1 MAALA
6 VLSLGATVAVSER
19 ALSDASDV
27 VIRGEGD
34 LLLANLV
41 SDLADE
47 AEPASKTALEH
58 VLGAHRAEGLR
69 YVAIV
74 DREGHPVAEAGQA
87 KLAGAPMKMGVTT
100 IEGRRARVSGL
111 LFPPRRM
118 PGAAPHVGPRPPG
131 AALLV
136 AELEP
141 PMIETLR
148 KDLARI
154 AVVAA
159 VASAVL
165 LTFAIGWSRSAR
177 RLAELEARA
186 AREQRLV
193 ALGGMSSVMAHE
205 LRNPLA
211 SLKGHAQ
218 LLVEDL
224 EDAANDKSR
233 KKAERVVRE
242 AERLELLTT
251 SLLDF
256 VRDGP
261 LERRSLTAREVI
273 DLALADLASDRVE
286 VRIDASVGSLSV
298 DPNRLARALHNLVDN
313 ALQAATDKTVELRV
327 TTEGPGVRF
336 VVQDHGPGIEAGTE
350 TQIFEP
356 FVTTRTRGTGLGLAV
371 ARRVAEQHDGT
382 LTAENHPSGGAVFT
396 LTVRP

>member
-41 SDLADE
+41 SDLADD
-47 AEPASKTALEH
+47 AEPVSSNALERA
-58 VLGAHRAEGLR
+58 LNAHRAEGLR

-74 DREGHPVAEAGQA
+74 DREGHPFAEAGEA
-87 KLAGAPMKMGVTT
+87 KLTNAPAKLGVTT
-100 IEGRRARVSGL
+100 IEGRRARVGGL

-118 PGAAPHVGPRPPG
+118 PGFAPHVGPRPPG
-131 AALLV
+131 ASLLV

-148 KDLARI
+148 RDLAQI

-224 EDAANDKSR
+224 EDAPNEKSR

-261 LERRSLTAREVI
+261 LERRTMKARELV
-273 DLALADLASDRVE
+273 DLALTDLAADRVD
-286 VRIDASVGSLSV
+286 VAINPAVGSVSV

-313 ALQAATDKTVELRV
+313 ALQAAADRTVELRV
-327 TTEGPGVRF
+327 TPSGSGVRF
-336 VVQDHGPGIEAGTE
+336 VVRDHGPGIEPGTE

-396 LTVRP
+396 LTVRT

>member
-6 VLSLGATVAVSER
+6 VLSLGATVAISER

-47 AEPASKTALEH
+47 AEPASTTALERA
-58 VLGAHRAEGLR
+58 LGAHHEDGLR

-87 KLAGAPMKMGVTT
+87 KLGGAPMKMGVTT

-118 PGAAPHVGPRPPG
+118 PGAAPHGGPRPPG

-148 KDLARI
+148 KDLAQI

-193 ALGGMSSVMAHE
+193 TLGGMSSVMAHE

-224 EDAANDKSR
+224 EDSSNEKSR

-261 LERRSLTAREVI
+261 LERRNLSARELV
-273 DLALADLASDRVE
+273 DLALADLVADRVE
-286 VRIDASVGSLSV
+286 VVVEETVSALSV
-298 DPNRLARALHNLVDN
+298 DPNRLARALHNVIDN
-313 ALQAATDKTVELRV
+313 ALQAAPDGMVELRV
-327 TTEGPGVRF
+327 TSGASGVRF
-336 VVQDHGPGIEAGTE
+336 VVRDHGPGIEPGTE

-356 FVTTRTRGTGLGLAV
+356 FVTTRVRGTGLGLAV

-382 LTAENHPSGGAVFT
+382 LTAGNHPSGGAVFT
-396 LTVRP
+396 LTVRS